1 MDEVAELRRVRE
13 KLAAIPGS
21 TVILEALFAL
31 APVGIQIYAASG
43 HNLLTNQAFRD
54 LFGSA
59 PPPEYNI
66 LRDEIAAA
74 NGLLGLVQRAFAGE
88 VITAP
93 PVWYDP
99 RELKQVKVTEGRR
112 AAIEATFFPLR
123 DAGGAVQHVGIVFKD
138 VTAEMEKQARE
149 EHARV
154 EAEFLAKCSAAL
166 AGCLDSEAALRS
178 LAGLV
183 VPHLAD
189 WCVIDMVA
197 ADGTL
202 QRVATA
208 QAIADRERER
218 LLADLQRDYSPA
230 RDGRQPA
237 ARVIETG
244 KPELLADVGTETI
257 ALRTVDERHRGLVSA
272 LQPRSLLAVPL
283 VARERVLGAITL
295 AFAESG
301 RTYGSDELRVATDL
315 AARAALTVDNTR
327 LYQDAREAIRVR
339 DDFLSVAGHEL
350 RTPLTALQLYLE
362 QLGKSLEP
370 VPPEQRDRRLPRRL
384 SDVERVVGRLAGLI
398 DQLLDVS
405 RLSAG
410 RLVLDPERVDLA
422 EVLREAVTQVEQE
435 ALRRGTPIMVT
446 AREAVVGHWDRGRLN
461 QVLSNLL
468 SNAVKYGAGQPVV
481 VELQAEGADGVV
493 AVRDRGIGIAAE
505 NQPRIFEK
513 FERAAPA
520 RQFGGLGLG
529 LWICREIVTAMKGR
543 IEVSSAPGEG
553 ATFTVRLP
561 RG

>member
-99 RELKQVKVTEGRR
+99 RQLKQVKVTEGRR

-123 DAGGAVQHVGIVFKD
+123 DADGAVQHVGIVFKD
-138 VTAEMEKQARE
+138 VTAELEKQGRE
-149 EHARV
+149 EQARV
-154 EAEFLAKCSAAL
+154 EAEFLAECSAAL
-166 AGCLDSEAALRS
+166 AGCLDIEAALRS

-197 ADGTL
+197 ADGAL
-202 QRVATA
+202 RRVATA

-230 RDGRQPA
+230 RDSRQPA

-244 KPELLADVGTETI
+244 KPELIADVGAETI
-257 ALRTVDERHRGLVSA
+257 AVRTVDERHRGLVSA
-272 LQPRSLLAVPL
+272 LQPRSILAVPL

-301 RTYGSDELRVATDL
+301 RTYGQDELRVATDSGL
-315 AARAALTVDNTR
+315 ARGADRRQRPPLSGRARGD
-327 LYQDAREAIRVR
+327 
-339 DDFLSVAGHEL
+339 SG
-350 RTPLTALQLYLE
+350 
-362 QLGKSLEP
+362 S
-370 VPPEQRDRRLPRRL
+370 RRLP
-384 SDVERVVGRLAGLI
+384 
-398 DQLLDVS
+398 
-405 RLSAG
+405 
-410 RLVLDPERVDLA
+410 
-422 EVLREAVTQVEQE
+422 
-435 ALRRGTPIMVT
+435 LRRRPRAEDAAHGL
-446 AREAVVGHWDRGRLN
+446 AALSRAAG
-461 QVLSNLL
+461 QVS
-468 SNAVKYGAGQPVV
+468 GAG
-481 VELQAEGADGVV
+481 GA
-493 AVRDRGIGIAAE
+493 
-505 NQPRIFEK
+505 
-513 FERAAPA
+513 
-520 RQFGGLGLG
+520 
-529 LWICREIVTAMKGR
+529 
-543 IEVSSAPGEG
+543 
-553 ATFTVRLP
+553 
-561 RG
+561 